1 MVELSWDLIVTGIGG
16 FGVGVGGLLVVW
28 LHPAETS
35 PATKNRK
42 AILLMCFMSREML
55 SDMTTSKDKTP
66 FEAKSYRTH
75 AKLDSSGPSNRMK
88 PFSFYAVANNN
99 LQNLMNPYRF
109 AAFLIALSFAG
120 CTRVSSVFE
129 TYTGDGTITT
139 DQRHLAKFQAI
150 DLEGAYD
157 VILSQGEPSEVRI
170 ETDKNLLDHITTKV
184 KDGKLTVSSEGNLR
198 PTKTIKLYISS
209 PTYSAID
216 LAGSGDIHAPAPIT
230 SDKLTLGLAG
240 SGNYDLQVKV
250 KDL

>member
-1 MVELSWDLIVTGIGG
+1 
-16 FGVGVGGLLVVW
+16 
-28 LHPAETS
+28 
-35 PATKNRK
+35 
-42 AILLMCFMSREML
+42 
-55 SDMTTSKDKTP
+55 
-66 FEAKSYRTH
+66 
-75 AKLDSSGPSNRMK
+75 MK

-250 KDL
+250 KDLTTSISGSGSIKLAGSADTHIAEVAGSGDLLADSLFSGTTKVDVMGSEIGRAHV